1 MHTRDSHLRRHLL
14 VLSLM
19 TFLVCGNSSFAA
31 PAPAKAKIQE
41 AITKAQKFL
50 SGQPLTGGHGAIAA
64 LAYVKSGGDKKAIA
78 VQGVVKEVL
87 NKCKVKVYR
96 PVAHHNY
103 EAGVDIMLLEAIDP
117 ELYRPEM
124 EAITAYLLY
133 QQQPNGAWFYPHE
146 IESDCG
152 DTSIT
157 QYAILGLWAAARV
170 GIEVPVE
177 TWERAAQWH
186 ITKQLSDGGFAYHP
200 FDKRGGQNPEHMV
213 STATMSA
220 AGSSNLLI
228 IRRVLFE
235 DADMDSEVRPS
246 DSKKRFGVL
255 ERFIDDKAGPQKK
268 LISGVPTMKPSAID
282 KALKDS
288 VRWTANHFAEK
299 SPNHEKFFTYHFYC
313 VERIAALMDVE
324 RLGSHDWYEEGA
336 AELLIRQGADGSWN
350 DSCTP
355 LASTALGLMFLSKA
369 TTTVVIPK
377 KKLLLLGG
385 GLQIGGRGL
394 PDNLDAVQVKDGIAK
409 ARKIAGPV
417 DTLLIELERAAD
429 AKVEDVQA
437 AVVES
442 VQLDRPEDLI
452 GQVKRL
458 RKLATD
464 QRVEV
469 RRTAVWALGRS
480 NDVSAATLL
489 IQALSDPDPSVIR
502 EASLALTILSRRP
515 EGCGKA
521 IDPFDD
527 IETGIKENASEE
539 QRKAF
544 LEEWRTESKKRWNDW
559 YLKQRSYDD
568 RDDRMTLKRTNK

>member
-1 MHTRDSHLRRHLL
+1 MQTRDSNLRRHLL

-19 TFLVCGNSSFAA
+19 TFLASGNLLFAA
-31 PAPAKAKIQE
+31 PAPTKTKIQE
-41 AITKAQKFL
+41 AITRAQRYL
-50 SGQPLTGGHGAIAA
+50 SGQPLSGGHGAIAA

-78 VQGVVKEVL
+78 VQGVLKEVL
-87 NKCKVKVYR
+87 NKTKDRVYR
-96 PVAHHNY
+96 PSAHHNY
-103 EAGVDIMLLEAIDP
+103 EAGVDIMLLEAIDA
-117 ELYRPEM
+117 ELYRPQM

-133 QQQPNGAWFYPHE
+133 NQQPNGAWFYPNE
-146 IESDCG
+146 IETDCG

-186 ITKQLSDGGFAYHP
+186 ITKQRDDGGFAYHP
-200 FDKRGGQNPEHMV
+200 FERRSGQNPEQLV
-213 STATMSA
+213 STATMTA

-235 DADMDSEVRPS
+235 DADMDSEIRPS

-255 ERFIDDKAGPQKK
+255 ERFIDEKTSSKK

-288 VRWTANHFAEK
+288 VRWTAAHFAER

-324 RLGSHDWYEEGA
+324 KLGTHDWYEEGA
-336 AELLIRQGADGSWN
+336 AELLARQSGDGSWN
-350 DSCTP
+350 DSLTP

-369 TTTVVIPK
+369 TTTVVAPK

-394 PDNLDAVQVKDGIAK
+394 PDNLDAVQMKDGIVK

-417 DTLLIELERAAD
+417 DTLLIELERSAD

-442 VQLDRPEDLI
+442 VQLEHPEELI
-452 GQVKRL
+452 GQIKRL
-458 RKLATD
+458 RRLATD

-469 RRTAVWALGRS
+469 RRTALWALGRS
-480 NDVSAATLL
+480 NDVSAANVL
-489 IQALSDPDPSVIR
+489 IQALSDPEPSVVR

-521 IDPFDD
+521 IDPYDD
-527 IETGIKENASEE
+527 IETGMKENATEE
-539 QRKAF
+539 QRKAM
-544 LEEWRTESKKRWNDW
+544 LEEWRTESRKRWNDW
-559 YLKQRSYDD
+559 YQKHRPYDE
-568 RDDRMTLKRTNK
+568 RDDRTSLKRTNK